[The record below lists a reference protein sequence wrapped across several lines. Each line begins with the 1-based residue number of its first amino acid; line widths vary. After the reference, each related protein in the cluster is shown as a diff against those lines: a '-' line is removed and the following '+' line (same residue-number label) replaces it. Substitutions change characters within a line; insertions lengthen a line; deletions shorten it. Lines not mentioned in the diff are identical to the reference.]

1 MHEDSILTNILIV
14 VGLIFVAAL
23 SAIAARKARFPYTIG
38 LLVVGTLIGYLSSRV
53 EILEPMREIQL
64 TPISFFF

>member
-1 MHEDSILTNILIV
+1 MHEDTILTNILIV

-53 EILEPMREIQL
+53 EILAPMRGDD
-64 TPISFFF
+64 